1 MLGKK
6 KKSETTQA
14 YNPKTGL
21 WAKIVGGKFTK
32 NSTSP
37 HKGVKKCK

>member
-6 KKSETTQA
+6 KKSEATQT

-21 WAKIVGGKFTK
+21 WAKIVGGKFES
-32 NSTSP
+32 NSKTAY
-37 HKGVKKCK
+37 KGVKKR